1 MKSSQVCGKE
11 GQPKVV
17 VGTQGE
23 DSNLL
28 CFGGDIIASLI
39 FVSVLDC
46 NMRHFKQTKNLPS
59 I

>member
-1 MKSSQVCGKE
+1 MKCSQVSGKE

-23 DSNLL
+23 YSTLL
-28 CFGGDIIASLI
+28 SFGGDIIANLI

-46 NMRHFKQTKNLPS
+46 NMRHLKQTKNLPS
-59 I
+59 V